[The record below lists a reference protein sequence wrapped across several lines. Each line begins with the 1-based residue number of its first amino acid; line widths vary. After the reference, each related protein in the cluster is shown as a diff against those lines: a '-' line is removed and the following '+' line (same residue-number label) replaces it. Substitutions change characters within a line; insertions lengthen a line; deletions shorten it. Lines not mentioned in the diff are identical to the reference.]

1 MTQSH
6 SSTQSK
12 TLPLALVALGV
23 VFGDIGT
30 SPLYAFKECLEHGS
44 SASDIVGVISLIL
57 WSLILLVSVKYVGL
71 ILRADN
77 NGEGGILALLALA
90 FPEKRGSQLGRAGV
104 IMTGL
109 GIFGAALLY
118 GDGVITPAISVLSAV
133 EGLELISPVF
143 NHLVIPLTLVIL
155 VGLFSVQRYG
165 TGAVGSVFGKV
176 MLLWF
181 ACLGIMGLVQVV
193 QHPAILA
200 AFNPWMGIQYL
211 KIHSSAS
218 MVVLGSV
225 FLSVTGGEALYADM
239 GHFGHRPIR
248 MAWNC
253 LVLPALALNYMGQG
267 ALVLSNPA
275 AASNPFFFLAPGWAL
290 WPLIGLATLATIIA
304 SQALISG
311 AFSLTTQAMQMG
323 YLPRMQVMHTS
334 SDTSGQIYIPQ
345 LNYALG
351 AACVALVIGFRSSS
365 ALASAYGIAVTLT
378 MLTTTSLFY
387 FAARRVW
394 KWKTLPTLLICV
406 VFGLIESAFFAS
418 NALKVFHGG
427 WLPLCIGAV
436 LFFLMTTWKIGRSRI
451 RKRFAA
457 IMPLKEFV
465 SSISLSGILSESHSP
480 YRVKGTAV
488 FFNSSPSGTPNALL
502 QNLKHNHVI
511 HERNIVLNIAS
522 DHVPYVSRGNRLEI
536 DSLDGCFF
544 QITAR
549 FGFME
554 IPTIDEIVSAASAKH
569 FEIVPEKTT
578 FFLGRETL
586 VPTTSKGM
594 GPLRRAA
601 FIVMSRNAQNAAEF
615 FRLPSNRTIEIGLP
629 IEI

>member
-1 MTQSH
+1 MTHPSSH
-6 SSTQSK
+6 AK
-12 TLPLALVALGV
+12 LLPLTVVALGV

-30 SPLYAFKECLEHGS
+30 SPLYAFKECLEHG
-44 SASDIVGVISLIL
+44 ATPADIFGVVSLIL
-57 WSLILLVSVKYVGL
+57 WSLILLVSLKYVGL

-90 FPEKRGSQLGRAGV
+90 FPEKRGARFGKTSA

-109 GIFGAALLY
+109 GLFGAALLY

-133 EGLELISPVF
+133 EGLELISPLF
-143 NHLVIPLTLVIL
+143 TRMVIPLTLAIL
-155 VGLFSVQRYG
+155 VGLFAVQRYG
-165 TGAVGSVFGKV
+165 TGAVGGVFGKV
-176 MLLWF
+176 MLVWF
-181 ACLGIMGLVQVV
+181 TCLGGMGLVQVI

-200 AFNPWMGIQYL
+200 AFNPLMGIHYL
-211 KIHSSAS
+211 VCHSATA

-239 GHFGHRPIR
+239 GHFGRVPIQL
-248 MAWNC
+248 AWNFF
-253 LVLPALALNYMGQG
+253 VLPALALNYMGQG
-267 ALVLSNPA
+267 ALVLTHPSTAN
-275 AASNPFFFLAPGWAL
+275 NPFFLLAPAWAL
-290 WPLIGLATLATIIA
+290 WPMVVLATFATIIA

-323 YLPRMQVMHTS
+323 YLPRMQVLHTS
-334 SDTSGQIYIPQ
+334 RDASGQIYIPQ
-345 LNYALG
+345 LNYAL
-351 AACVALVIGFRSSS
+351 AVACISLVVGFQSSS

-394 KWKTLPTLLICV
+394 KWKAAPTIAICSI
-406 VFGLIESAFFAS
+406 FGLIESAFFAS
-418 NALKVFHGG
+418 NALKVLHGG
-427 WLPLCIGAV
+427 WLPLLIGAV
-436 LFFLMTTWKIGRSRI
+436 LFYLMTTWKLGRSNI
-451 RKRFAA
+451 RKQFVLGL
-457 IMPLKEFV
+457 PLPEFV
-465 SSISLSGILSESHSP
+465 ASINLSGVLSESHSP

-488 FFNSSPSGTPNALL
+488 FFASFPGSTPNALL

-511 HERNIVLNIAS
+511 HERNVILNILS
-522 DHVPYVSRGNRLEI
+522 ERVPYCDRCARIEVTP
-536 DSLDGCFF
+536 LDGCFF
-544 QITAR
+544 QMVAH

-554 IPTIDEIVSAASAKH
+554 IPTIDEIVAAAALHH
-569 FEIVPEKTT
+569 FEINAEKTT

-586 VPTTSKGM
+586 VPTRSKGM
-594 GPLRRAA
+594 GRFRQAT

-629 IEI
+629 VEI

>member
-1 MTQSH
+1 VFKQSLP
-6 SSTQSK
+6 K
-12 TLPLALVALGV
+12 VLPLSLVALGV

-30 SPLYAFKECLEHGS
+30 SPLYAFKECLEHG
-44 SASDIVGVISLIL
+44 ATTADIFGVVSLIL
-57 WSLILLVSVKYVGL
+57 WSLILLVSIKYVGL

-77 NGEGGILALLALA
+77 KGEGGILALLALA
-90 FPEKRGSQLGRAGV
+90 FPKKHDSQVGRAGM

-133 EGLELISPVF
+133 EGLELISPLF
-143 NHLVIPLTLVIL
+143 SHLVIPLTIL
-155 VGLFSVQRYG
+155 ILIGLFSVQRYG
-165 TGAVGSVFGKV
+165 TGAVGSVFGKI

-181 ACLGIMGLVQVV
+181 ACLGGMGLVEVIR
-193 QHPAILA
+193 HPAILA
-200 AFNPWMGIQYL
+200 AFNPLMGVHYL
-211 KIHSSAS
+211 RAHSSAS

-239 GHFGHRPIR
+239 GHFGRIPIQL
-248 MAWNC
+248 AWNFF
-253 LVLPALALNYMGQG
+253 VLPALALNYMGQG
-267 ALVLSNPA
+267 ALVLANPA
-275 AASNPFFFLAPGWAL
+275 AASNPFFLLAPAWAL
-290 WPLIGLATLATIIA
+290 CPMILLATFATIIA

-311 AFSLTTQAMQMG
+311 SFSLTTQAMQMG
-323 YLPRMQVMHTS
+323 YLPRVHVMHTS
-334 SDTSGQIYIPQ
+334 RDTSGQIYIPT

-351 AACVALVIGFRSSS
+351 AACIGLVIGFQSSS

-394 KWKTLPTLLICV
+394 SWKALPTLAICII
-406 VFGLIESAFFAS
+406 FGCIEAAFFAS

-427 WLPLCIGAV
+427 WLPLLIGIT
-436 LFFLMTTWKIGRSRI
+436 LFYMMTTWKIGRKRI
-451 RKRFAA
+451 SKQFE
-457 IMPLKEFV
+457 MVLPLREFIG
-465 SSISLSGILSESHSP
+465 SISLSGVLSQQNSP

-488 FFNSSPSGTPNALL
+488 FFSGSRNTTPNALL
-502 QNLKHNHVI
+502 QNLKHNHVV

-522 DHVPYVSRGNRLEI
+522 DRVPYCDRASRVEI
-536 DSLDGCFF
+536 TSLDGCFF
-544 QITAR
+544 QITAH

-554 IPTIDEIVSAASAKH
+554 IPTIDEVVAAACLH
-569 FEIVPEKTT
+569 HYEITPEKTT

-586 VPTTSKGM
+586 VPTGTKGLNR
-594 GPLRRAA
+594 LRQAV
-601 FIVMSRNAQNAAEF
+601 FILMSRNAQNAAEF
-615 FRLPSNRTIEIGLP
+615 FHLPSNRTIEIGLP